1 MSNERQ
7 ILLQKMQR
15 LLPHWQQHNDD
26 HIGEMERWREQL
38 LAQELTELAQSIAD
52 VVIQMKTTGQ
62 RLERAQEKVTT
73 YTGEEA

>member
-15 LLPHWQQHNDD
+15 LLPHWQQHNDE
-26 HIGEMERWREQL
+26 HINEMERWQHQL

-52 VVIQMKTTGQ
+52 VVVQMKTTGQ
-62 RLERAQEKVTT
+62 RLQQAQDTVTT
-73 YTGEEA
+73 YSDKSA